1 MLGLFSFPSFHLVCI
16 VRTSGPDGLV
26 EGKRSYKKNFFFSK
40 RMGETR
46 TQSERLG
53 GIDLRVRGD
62 RSVVMRKETDRLTS
76 LRTGLFSI

>member
-1 MLGLFSFPSFHLVCI
+1 
-16 VRTSGPDGLV
+16 
-26 EGKRSYKKNFFFSK
+26 
-40 RMGETR
+40 MGETR